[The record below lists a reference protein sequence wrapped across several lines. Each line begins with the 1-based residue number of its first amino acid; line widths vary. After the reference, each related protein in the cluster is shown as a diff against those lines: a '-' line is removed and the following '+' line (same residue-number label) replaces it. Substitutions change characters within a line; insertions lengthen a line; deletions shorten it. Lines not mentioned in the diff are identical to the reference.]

1 MGIRGEGEGQKA
13 EVGGVQ
19 RGSKRGG
26 SAFHFTLFI
35 CHDWVKKKKKAA
47 ISRCRRGAECIRMDR
62 KWNSLSLS
70 PFKIMMK
77 NGLHTHILVLAVDV
91 SQSAASPTMSNP
103 VESWLKYLGWAELKK
118 KKEQRR
124 NERGKAVRWLQFEPF
139 IWRRENWNTFF
150 WCVYAEVVQKALKLS
165 SSKRFNCRLEIA
177 AAVTF

>member
-118 KKEQRR
+118 KKGAKEKW
-124 NERGKAVRWLQFEPF
+124 EGEGCEMAA
-139 IWRRENWNTFF
+139 IWTFYLAPRKLKYVF
-150 WCVYAEVVQKALKLS
+150 LVCLCWGCAEGTETVI
-165 SSKRFNCRLEIA
+165 F
-177 AAVTF
+177 